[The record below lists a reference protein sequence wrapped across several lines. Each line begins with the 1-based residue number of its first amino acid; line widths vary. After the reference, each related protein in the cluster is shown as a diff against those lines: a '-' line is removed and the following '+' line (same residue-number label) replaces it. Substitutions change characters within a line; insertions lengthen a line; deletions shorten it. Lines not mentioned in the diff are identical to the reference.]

1 MSTRTK
7 EEVQEIWEATLA
19 PHRKSNKPP
28 RLTKKEKKLIGVG
41 KDEGRAT
48 LKFARISS
56 RKIKI
61 VADLIK
67 GKSALEA
74 MNILK
79 FTPKAGAEILE
90 KLLKSAI
97 SNAENNNG
105 LSADTLI
112 VTEVFANQGPTMKRL
127 MPKAQGRG
135 ARIRKRTSHITV
147 VLKESK

>member
-7 EEVQEIWEATLA
+7 EEIQEIWTATNT
-19 PHRKSNKPP
+19 PHTKSNRPP

-48 LKFARISS
+48 LKYARISS

-67 GKSALEA
+67 GKNAIEA
-74 MNILK
+74 MNLLK
-79 FTPKAGAEILE
+79 FTPKAGSSILA
-90 KLLKSAI
+90 KLLKSAM
-97 SNAENNNG
+97 SNAENNNN
-105 LSADTLI
+105 LSTDKL
-112 VTEVFANQGPTMKRL
+112 VVSEVYANQGPTMKRL

-135 ARIRKRTSHITV
+135 ARIRKRTSHVTV
-147 VLKESK
+147 VLREAK

>member
-1 MSTRTK
+1 VRTR

-41 KDEGRAT
+41 KDEGRAV
-48 LKFARISS
+48 LKYARISS
-56 RKIKI
+56 RKVKI

-67 GKSALEA
+67 GKSAIEA

-79 FTPKAGAEILE
+79 FTPKAGSSILA
-90 KLLKSAI
+90 KLLKSAM
-97 SNAENNNG
+97 SNAENNNN
-105 LSADTLI
+105 LSVDNLV
-112 VTEVFANQGPTMKRL
+112 VTEVYANQGPTMKRL

-135 ARIRKRTSHITV
+135 ARIRKRTSHVTV
-147 VLKESK
+147 VLKEAK

>member
-19 PHRKSNKPP
+19 PHRKYNRPP
-28 RLTKKEKKLIGVG
+28 RLTKSEKKLIGVG

-56 RKIKI
+56 RKIMI

-67 GKSALEA
+67 GKNAVEAL
-74 MNILK
+74 NILK
-79 FTPKAGAEILE
+79 FTSKAGSDILA

-97 SNAENNNG
+97 SNAENNNS
-105 LSADTLI
+105 LSADNL
-112 VTEVFANQGPTMKRL
+112 VVSEVYANQGPTMKRL

>member
-19 PHRKSNKPP
+19 PHKKSNRPP
-28 RLTKKEKKLIGVG
+28 RLTKSEKKLIGVG

-56 RKIKI
+56 RKVMI
-61 VADLIK
+61 VANLIK
-67 GKSALEA
+67 GKNAVEA

-79 FTPKAGAEILE
+79 FTPKAGAEVLE

-97 SNAENNNG
+97 SNAENNNS
-105 LSADTLI
+105 LSADNL
-112 VTEVFANQGPTMKRL
+112 VVSEVYANQGPTMKRL

-135 ARIRKRTSHITV
+135 ARIRKRTCHVTI

>member
-1 MSTRTK
+1 MRTR

-19 PHRKSNKPP
+19 PHRKSNRPP

-67 GKSALEA
+67 GKNAIEA

-79 FTPKAGAEILE
+79 FTPKAGSDILA

-105 LSADTLI
+105 LSADNLI

-135 ARIRKRTSHITV
+135 ARIRKRTSHVTV
-147 VLKESK
+147 VLKEAK

>member
-1 MSTRTK
+1 MRTR
-7 EEVQEIWEATLA
+7 EEVQQIWEATKA
-19 PHRKSNKPP
+19 PHTKSNKPP

-105 LSADTLI
+105 LSADNLI

-135 ARIRKRTSHITV
+135 ARIRKRTCHITV
-147 VLKESK
+147 VLREAK

>member
-1 MSTRTK
+1 VSTRTK

-19 PHRKSNKPP
+19 PHRKSNRPP

-67 GKSALEA
+67 GKNAIEA

-79 FTPKAGAEILE
+79 FTPKAGSDILA

>member
-7 EEVQEIWEATLA
+7 EEIQEIWAATNA
-19 PHRKSNKPP
+19 PHTKNNKPP

-48 LKFARISS
+48 LKYARISS

-67 GKSALEA
+67 GKNAVEA

-79 FTPKAGAEILE
+79 FTPKAGSSILA
-90 KLLKSAI
+90 KLLKSAM
-97 SNAENNNG
+97 SKAENNNN
-105 LSADTLI
+105 LSVNNL
-112 VTEVFANQGPTMKRL
+112 VVSEVYANQGPTMKRL

-135 ARIRKRTSHITV
+135 ARIRKRTSHVTV
-147 VLKESK
+147 VLREAK

>member
-147 VLKESK
+147 VLKESI